1 MMRIG
6 ILGGGQ
12 LGQMLILAGTPLG
25 LQFLCMDPA
34 ENAPVDSISERII
47 HDYHNID
54 ALRAMRE
61 QTDIITY
68 EFENIPVLAVR
79 YLAEKV
85 PVYPGPDALEVAQ
98 DRLSEKNFFRDL
110 NIPVP
115 EYLEINSLT
124 DLQRGVKI
132 IGLPAVLKLRRMGYD
147 GKGQYIIRQRSET
160 EAAWNEL
167 GEAPL
172 ILEEYIQFEYE
183 MSQIAV
189 RSAEGEIVFYPL
201 AQNTHR
207 NGILRLSLAPAP
219 NASAELQKL
228 AQTYISDILQKLRYV
243 GALAVEFF
251 YRNGAIIANEMAPR
265 VHNSGH
271 WSIEGAETSQFE
283 NHIRAVAGLPLGAAK
298 PIGHSAMLNIIG
310 VAPQTSD
317 ILSIPGA
324 HAHIYGKSP
333 RPWRKLGHITIRCSD
348 PEELAARIELAQK
361 LLQIGS

>member
-1 MMRIG
+1 MRIG

-12 LGQMLILAGTPLG
+12 LGQMLILAGAPLG
-25 LQFLCMDPA
+25 FHFLCMDPA
-34 ENAPVDSISERII
+34 ENAPVDIVSERII

-61 QTDIITY
+61 QTDVITY

-79 YLAEKV
+79 YLAEKA

-98 DRLSEKNFFRDL
+98 DRLSEKTFFRKL

-115 EYLEINSLT
+115 EFMEINSLT
-124 DLQRGVKI
+124 DLQRGVKT

-147 GKGQYIIRQRSET
+147 GKGQYIIRHRSET

-189 RSAEGEIVFYPL
+189 RGADGNIVFYPL

-207 NGILRLSLAPAP
+207 DGILRLSLAPAP
-219 NASAELQKL
+219 KATDEVRQT
-228 AQTYISDILQKLRYV
+228 AQNYITDILEKLRYV

-251 YRNGAIIANEMAPR
+251 YRNGALIANEMAPR

-283 NHIRAVAGLPLGAAK
+283 NHIRAVAGLPLGSAAAL
-298 PIGHSAMLNIIG
+298 GYSAMLNIIG
-310 VAPQTSD
+310 VAPALHE
-317 ILSIPGA
+317 ILHIRGA
-324 HAHIYGKSP
+324 HAHLYGKSP
-333 RPWRKLGHITIRCSD
+333 RPGRKLGHITIRCAS
-348 PEELAARIELAQK
+348 PEDLIVQTEQAQK
-361 LLQIGS
+361 LLQIGK